1 MRLFAAQTKKNI
13 PLLNDNN
20 IDTVKQLLHTAG
32 KKIVITTHHKPDGDA
47 MGSSLGLYHYLIQLN
62 HQVQVIAPTDYPDF
76 LWWIPGNITVWEFPK
91 TDEKSKQ
98 AIAEADLIFCL
109 DFNNLNRINEMG
121 ELVRASKALKVMIDH
136 HLNAE
141 GFEDATF
148 ADTKAVATA
157 ELIYKFI
164 VRMGDKEKINL
175 DSANCLYTGILTD
188 SGSFK
193 FNSTTPDV
201 HHITA
206 ELLQIGVKPYDIF
219 ENLFD
224 TNRLNRL
231 QFVGYCLLNK
241 LKVLPEYNTAYITIT
256 KEELKQFQITTGDT
270 EGLVNYPLSIKGIK
284 LACLIVDRTER
295 VKLSLRSK
303 GDIAVNEICSKYF
316 EGGGHKNASGG
327 HSFKTVDETL
337 EIFLS
342 ALPEIKNQLQ

>member
-1 MRLFAAQTKKNI
+1 MQPKKNQA
-13 PLLNDNN
+13 LLNDKN
-20 IDTVKQLLHTAG
+20 IETVQQLLHSSSP

-47 MGSSLGLYHYLIQLN
+47 MGSSLGLYHYLIQLH
-62 HQVQVIAPTDYPDF
+62 HQVQVISPTDYPDF
-76 LWWIPGNITVWEFPK
+76 LWWLPGNNTVWEFPK
-91 TDEKSKQ
+91 TEKASKQ

-109 DFNNLNRINEMG
+109 DFNNLGRINEMG
-121 ELVRASKALKVMIDH
+121 EVVRQSNALKVMIDH

-141 GFEDATF
+141 GFENAAY

-164 VRMGDKEKINL
+164 VRMGDKENINL
-175 DSANCLYTGILTD
+175 DSATCLYTGILTD

-206 ELLQIGVKPYDIF
+206 ELLEIGVKPYDIF
-219 ENLFD
+219 ENIFD

-303 GDIAVNEICSKYF
+303 GDIPVNEICSKYF

-327 HSFKTVDETL
+327 HSFKTLDETL
-337 EIFLS
+337 QIFLD
-342 ALPEIKNQLQ
+342 ALPEIKTQLQ